1 VDQDASTMKIRI
13 EGFELNGLLAHHYP
27 LDGFRNLKG
36 NAGFNRMNPQPSL
49 LKVAAVILLIDLFWL
64 ATGGI
69 FARAVIRDV
78 QGEDLQPRYL
88 SAAIVYLLLAYML
101 LEAKSYKQAFIY
113 GVCIYGVYDF
123 TNLAIFTRYDWK
135 LAVADTLW
143 GGVLMASAKYML
155 QAF

>member
-1 VDQDASTMKIRI
+1 
-13 EGFELNGLLAHHYP
+13 
-27 LDGFRNLKG
+27 
-36 NAGFNRMNPQPSL
+36 MNPQPSL

-113 GVCIYGVYDF
+113 GVCIYGVFDF

-135 LAVADTLW
+135 LAVVDTLW